1 MKKLFLFAMILSALQ
16 SFGQTVDV
24 FVFTPYTSSRYRS
37 SDSIQVGFQLS
48 TNNAASPAQ
57 ITSIVQTAGPA
68 VKFTINP
75 SWTTG
80 TTTNSDFWL
89 QGLQPGTYS
98 FTATGKSSSG
108 TTGTQTKTFTVIADP
123 VCPVCP
129 TCPPPPAPRIATSI
143 TFTFF
148 GKAVTIPLPA
158 TGAGITYDNGSTQ

>member
-1 MKKLFLFAMILSALQ
+1 MKKLFLFALILSALQ
-16 SFGQTVDV
+16 SFGQTDI
-24 FVFTPYTSSRYRS
+24 FAFTPYSSSRYRS
-37 SDSIQVGFQLS
+37 SDSIQVGFQVS
-48 TNNAASPAQ
+48 TNNATSPAA

-68 VKFTINP
+68 VKFTVNP
-75 SWTTG
+75 SWITG

-129 TCPPPPAPRIATSI
+129 PIPAPRVATSI
-143 TFTFF
+143 TLSIY
-148 GKAVTIPLPA
+148 GVPVTIPLPA
-158 TGAGITYDNGSTQ
+158 NGVGIKYSDGSTQ